1 MKTTL
6 TIFALL
12 LCTGFTSLAQTKNDI
27 FDPKVPI
34 TWLGI
39 DFSGAKIIGDRERLA
54 TQSDLVKLMESMN
67 DLMKAEADKYN
78 VGAALDRKN
87 AEMALEITKEHNAA
101 LDPNEMFSEEAS
113 DHLKLTPAGV
123 EEIIQGYDFKDHHGL
138 GVMFNVGSFNK
149 NEEEAILYFTIVN
162 MDTREVLLSE
172 RYIQKPGGFSIRN
185 YWARTI
191 YDALE
196 KINKKDFN
204 AWKKRLGYK

>member
-12 LCTGFTSLAQTKNDI
+12 FCAVLPTLAQGKKDI

-39 DFSGAKIIGDRERLA
+39 DFTGAKIIGDRERLA
-54 TQSDLVKLMESMN
+54 TQSDLVKLMEGLN
-67 DLMKAEADKYN
+67 DLMKAEAEKYN
-78 VGAALDRKN
+78 VGAALDRKEV
-87 AEMALEITKEHNAA
+87 EMDLEVTKEHNAA

-138 GVMFNVGSFNK
+138 GVMYNVGSFNK
-149 NEEEAILYFTIVN
+149 NEDQAVLYFTIVN

-172 RYIQKPGGFSIRN
+172 RYIQKPAGFSRRN

-191 YDALE
+191 YDSMDR
-196 KINKKDFN
+196 INKKDFS